1 MVCEKLIDDK
11 MREDYIYVLQIYI
24 EKIIGIGSIL
34 LISIF
39 LECLFQT
46 ILFLLFFTG
55 LRKRTGGYHANT
67 FLFCYLETVGTYI
80 IIFCIHPILVKNS
93 LVLYVGVILAS
104 VIICLIGTVNHPCIH
119 MSKEELLES
128 RKTAQQVLG
137 IELFVIFFAG
147 LLNVEMIFISY
158 MATAVMLCAILL
170 IISKILHQEVKAA

>member
-11 MREDYIYVLQIYI
+11 MRDNYIYVLQIYV
-24 EKIIGIGSIL
+24 EKIISIGSIL
-34 LISIF
+34 FISMF
-39 LECLFQT
+39 LGCLFQT

-80 IIFCIHPILVKNS
+80 IIFYINPILAKNS

-104 VIICLIGTVNHPCIH
+104 AIICLIGTVNHPCMH

-147 LLNVEMIFISY
+147 LLNVEMIIISY

-170 IISKILHQEVKAA
+170 VISKILRQEVRDA